1 MNGKE
6 YYESKVDIDKFK
18 NKKEAKPW
26 DLLNTKSEYVL
37 NQEREKR
44 YSICQSCDKFIK
56 LTTQCKECG
65 CFMKLK
71 TKLYNASCPL
81 GKW

>member
-1 MNGKE
+1 MSGKE
-6 YYESKVDIDKFK
+6 YYESKVDTNKFT

-26 DLLNTKSEYVL
+26 DFLNSSTEYVSS
-37 NQEREKR
+37 QKKDKR
-44 YSICQSCDKFIK
+44 LSICQSCDRFIK

-65 CFMKLK
+65 CIMKLK
-71 TKLYNASCPL
+71 TTMSHASCPI